1 MQKLQRRLFLQW
13 LSSLPLLSLWV
24 HPATAQPAP
33 KKYLMNQFRIAG
45 LAYYDV
51 QHVVRRLQPG
61 TELCLVAEPTNPHDE
76 FAVEVFY
83 GECKLGYVPRSDN
96 RHLSRLLQ
104 QGVRLSCE
112 VLEAGPEATVWDRVS
127 ANKDRNIFCILQCTQ
142 DPDCLFIKRA
152 DQQISQSR

>member
-1 MQKLQRRLFLQW
+1 
-13 LSSLPLLSLWV
+13 
-24 HPATAQPAP
+24 
-33 KKYLMNQFRIAG
+33 MNQFRIAE

-104 QGVRLSCE
+104 QGVKLSCE
-112 VLEAGPEATVWDRVS
+112 VLEAKPEATVWDGVRARVY
-127 ANKDRNIFCILQCTQ
+127 LTV
-142 DPDCLFIKRA
+142 
-152 DQQISQSR
+152 

>member
-13 LSSLPLLSLWV
+13 LSSLPLLGLWI
-24 HPATAQPAP
+24 HPAAAQPAP
-33 KKYLMNQFRIAG
+33 KKYLMSQFRIAG
-45 LAYYDV
+45 LAYNDV
-51 QHVVRRLQPG
+51 KHVVRRLQPG

-104 QGVRLSCE
+104 QGVKLSCE
-112 VLEAGPEATVWDRVS
+112 VLETRPEATVWDSVRARVY
-127 ANKDRNIFCILQCTQ
+127 LTV
-142 DPDCLFIKRA
+142 
-152 DQQISQSR
+152 